1 MSGGNGSG
9 QHGSKVQWVALVVSV
24 IALAIGTFNA
34 VRAYKAQEQGNHIAQ
49 KNAELQKQ
57 LQAQSIK
64 VQKQLQAQSTKVQE
78 QLQAQSHAAEIRS
91 SAQQVVITTSP
102 AQPSPTQTVQG
113 VTVNNGTHKK
123 ITQVYIIFTT
133 GSKYTIVD
141 SAYYDSLAPCTSMT
155 LSFAPSFSPPVDW
168 DAWLYFTDAD
178 GNIWL
183 SDLVNNFSKQTK
195 VPSGGQ
201 DVRSELNLSSSLSGF
216 CGQ

>member
-9 QHGSKVQWVALVVSV
+9 QHGSTVQWVAVVVSV
-24 IALAIGTFNA
+24 IALLAGAYNA
-34 VRAYKAQEQGNHIAQ
+34 VRAYKAQEQSNHIAQ

-57 LQAQSIK
+57 LQAQSDK
-64 VQKQLQAQSTKVQE
+64 FQE

-91 SAQQVVITTSP
+91 SAQQVVLTTSP
-102 AQPSPTQTVQG
+102 AEYSPGQTVQG

-123 ITQVYIIFTT
+123 ITRIYIVFTT

-141 SAYYDSLAPCTSMT
+141 RAYYDSLAPCTYMT
-155 LSFAPSFSPPVDW
+155 LSFASSFPGLPLVDW
-168 DAWLYFTDAD
+168 DAWIYFTDAD

-183 SDLVNNFSKQTK
+183 SDLFGHFSQQTN
-195 VPSGGQ
+195 VPPEGQ
-201 DVRSELNLSSSLSGF
+201 DVTGELNLSSSVLGF